1 MNGAATVLAVSGAE
15 ILARQRKREGRRWR
29 FLSVFAG
36 LIFCSLILD
45 VATGPSLLGLREVL
59 ATLLSPESAEAMT
72 RAIVLDMR
80 LPIALMALVVGAAL
94 GLGGVQMQTLLDN
107 PLASPYTL
115 GLAAAAGFGAA
126 LALVSGG
133 FGLPPLLAIPA
144 GAFVF
149 CLLAAGLLFG
159 LALLRHV
166 GSQTLILA
174 GIALLFLFQ
183 SLLSLVQFLSSPELN
198 QQIVFWLFGS
208 LMRTTWPMLWIT
220 LAVTLVCGVL
230 LHRDAWKLTC
240 LRLGEARAR
249 SLGVNVEHLRLK
261 TLALVAL
268 MTATAISFVG
278 VIGFIGLVAPHIARM
293 LVGEDQRFLI
303 PLSALCGAL
312 MLSTASVV
320 SKSIVPGA
328 LFPIG
333 IVTALI
339 GVPFFIWLV
348 LSQRGRGR
356 A

>member
-1 MNGAATVLAVSGAE
+1 MNDLAALQQTLT
-15 ILARQRKREGRRWR
+15 RQRQRERRRWHW
-29 FLSVFAG
+29 LALLTLV
-36 LIFCSLILD
+36 LCITLVLD
-45 VATGPSLLGLREVL
+45 IATGPSLLPLGEVID
-59 ATLLSPESAEAMT
+59 ALLSPAQADSMT
-72 RAIVLDMR
+72 RTIVHDMR
-80 LPIALMALVVGAAL
+80 LPIALMALVVGASL

-144 GAFVF
+144 GAFDF

-220 LAVTLVCGVL
+220 LTVTLVCGVL

-249 SLGVNVEHLRLK
+249 SLGVNVERLRLK

-293 LVGEDQRFLI
+293 LVGEDQRFFL
-303 PLSALCGAL
+303 PASVVCGAL
-312 MLSTASVV
+312 LLSATSVV
-320 SKSIVPGA
+320 SKSIIPGA
-328 LFPIG
+328 ILPIG
-333 IVTALI
+333 VITALV
-339 GVPFFIWLV
+339 GVPFFFV
-348 LSQRGRGR
+348 LIFTQRRR
-356 A
+356 AW